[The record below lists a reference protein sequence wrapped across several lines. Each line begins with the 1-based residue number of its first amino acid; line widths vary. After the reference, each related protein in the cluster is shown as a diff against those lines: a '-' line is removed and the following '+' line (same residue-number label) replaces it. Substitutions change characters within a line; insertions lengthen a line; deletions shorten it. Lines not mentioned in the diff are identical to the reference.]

1 MTKTKIIIVSISV
14 ILAVAIII
22 STTLFWCFTSGRS
35 YKFQERTY
43 SFSGEPYAI
52 SDGLFIEELSISFKK
67 ISLSQYK
74 QANYVNTIRNKRNK
88 FCYSV
93 VLSIKFAGDTEP
105 VQYNFTENPSSLYP
119 YPPNKNSYPPN
130 EYWIV
135 FENAD
140 INANIRVL
148 LTAKSLNYNSLK
160 NCADKFDVIFVLND
174 AFNEVTQIPLSV
186 M

>member
-1 MTKTKIIIVSISV
+1 MTKIKLVAVSISV
-14 ILAVAIII
+14 VLVVVVL

-105 VQYNFTENPSSLYP
+105 AQYNFTENPSSLYP

-135 FENAD
+135 LEQ
-140 INANIRVL
+140 NIVNSKVAIFIS
-148 LTAKSLNYNSLK
+148 AKSLNHTSHRNEASQFEMKIILDNSSDEDNSK
-160 NCADKFDVIFVLND
+160 SI
-174 AFNEVTQIPLSV
+174 TLS
-186 M
+186 